1 MQLSTAINIPNVG
14 VIGGSASGPSLS
26 LEFVSGS
33 LSPQITFTRASSA
46 TYFDSAGVLQ
56 TATTNT
62 PRFDYNPSTLAA
74 RGLLIE
80 ESRTNSFTYSED
92 FSNVIWNKTSSAIV
106 ANATTAPDG
115 NVTADKLIESSAT
128 ASPGLTQVITVA
140 LGAYA
145 FSVFAKAG
153 ETKSLRLQ
161 LPTARF
167 GTGTDRITDFDLSNG
182 THNGPATSTMTNV
195 GNGWYRCS
203 IVATCISAG
212 GSSQQIYNM
221 DYTAGSGTGLYIW
234 GAQFEVGAF
243 PTSYIPATT
252 AAVTRSADV
261 ASVNTLS
268 PWYNAS
274 EGTLFAEYSVYTA
287 TGSKA
292 IVGITDGTNNNRI
305 QFFASAGDP
314 YNVSPRLVSGG
325 VATNPTQA
333 GSVAV
338 GAIGKAA
345 LAYQVGTNGGGFSVN
360 SSAVNQ
366 SSPASA
372 FGSVT
377 QLDLG
382 KGTSLTQTNGYLRR
396 ITYYPRRLSD
406 TELQTITA

>member
-1 MQLSTAINIPNVG
+1 
-14 VIGGSASGPSLS
+14 
-26 LEFVSGS
+26 
-33 LSPQITFTRASSA
+33 
-46 TYFDSAGVLQ
+46 
-56 TATTNT
+56 
-62 PRFDYNPSTLAA
+62 
-74 RGLLIE
+74 
-80 ESRTNSFTYSED
+80 
-92 FSNVIWNKTSSAIV
+92 
-106 ANATTAPDG
+106 
-115 NVTADKLIESSAT
+115 
-128 ASPGLTQVITVA
+128 
-140 LGAYA
+140 
-145 FSVFAKAG
+145 
-153 ETKSLRLQ
+153 
-161 LPTARF
+161 
-167 GTGTDRITDFDLSNG
+167 
-182 THNGPATSTMTNV
+182 
-195 GNGWYRCS
+195 
-203 IVATCISAG
+203 
-212 GSSQQIYNM
+212 M

-243 PTSYIPATT
+243 PTSYIPTTT

-406 TELQTITA
+406 SELRQITLPDGATLTTQDYSFETNFIGNTVAIGS